1 MERPNAWKDYTPE
14 QLDELHYLCEGY
26 KAFISDNKTERECC
40 AASVAMAEEAG
51 YVSLQSRIEAGE
63 PLKPGD
69 KVYAVNRGKSL
80 MLLHLGTEPLERGVN
95 ILGAHIDSPRL
106 DVKQDPVEEK
116 NEIVTLDTHYY
127 GGVKKYQWV
136 TIPLAI
142 HGVVAKKDGSVVN
155 VVIGEDEADPVFCIS
170 DLLIHLSSQQMGKKA
185 S

>member
-1 MERPNAWKDYTPE
+1 MERPNAWKGYTSE

-51 YVSLQSRIEAGE
+51 YVSLASRVEAGE

-80 MLLHLGTEPLERGVN
+80 MLLH
-95 ILGAHIDSPRL
+95 
-106 DVKQDPVEEK
+106 
-116 NEIVTLDTHYY
+116 
-127 GGVKKYQWV
+127 
-136 TIPLAI
+136 
-142 HGVVAKKDGSVVN
+142 
-155 VVIGEDEADPVFCIS
+155 
-170 DLLIHLSSQQMGKKA
+170 A